1 METIE
6 NILSKQCAEF
16 KFKNGIVEYFSLST
30 QHGTSNRWVEA
41 ISNIIEAHEKYEG
54 KTPFTYAME
63 KRTVKDN
70 TKQGYWEQGDM
81 YDFGDVCSL
90 CGYDSGIEPCYLP
103 ECPNC
108 HAKMETL

>member
-6 NILSKQCAEF
+6 SILSKQCAEF

-30 QHGTSNRWVEA
+30 QHGTANTLVES
-41 ISNIIEAHEKYEG
+41 ISNIVEAHEKYKD
-54 KTPFTYAME
+54 KTPFAYAME
-63 KRTVKDN
+63 KMAVKDN
-70 TKQGYWEQGDM
+70 VKQGYWEPGDM

-90 CGYDSGIEPCYLP
+90 CGYDSGIELCYLT
-103 ECPNC
+103 ECPSC